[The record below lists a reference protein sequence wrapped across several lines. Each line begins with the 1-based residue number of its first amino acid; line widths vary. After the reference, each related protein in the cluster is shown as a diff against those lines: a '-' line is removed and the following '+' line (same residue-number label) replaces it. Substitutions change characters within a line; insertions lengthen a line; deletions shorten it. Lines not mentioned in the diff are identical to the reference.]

1 VGAASEARRKR
12 SRGSHLAMRAPFSLK
27 ASVAVLVGLH
37 CFSTG
42 LSQMALPFTGQGA
55 DPPEPRDVYVSAMME
70 RLLEVD
76 DRNYRFENV
85 VYMYLSWDDAD
96 AAQAMR
102 EATLAFRNGTSDQC
116 NRPCYSGGGLS
127 TQSTGFAP
135 QDSCC
140 DGLWLPTIGML
151 NVYELPEGR
160 LQPYGII
167 VDQASSGVAWWT
179 AIHAVYF
186 TPMDFRRFPFDTQE
200 LDMQFTYQPSI
211 RPSIKQFIPSAFSTR
226 FLVRGDGDT
235 VSGWDI
241 QSIEI
246 IPRTM
251 SLQAELDY
259 FIGTWGEMSAA
270 SDPNPITGM
279 PGREGFL
286 GQAQRVGFDI
296 HINIT
301 RLWRYYVLN
310 MIVPILLLA
319 ALSLVTYV
327 VPPESL
333 DGRIALNLTIFL
345 ALTALQFVIN
355 DQLPRSSYPSAVLK
369 LLIVS
374 YCAVALAVPES
385 IIVFAIARSAKVKEE
400 MASPR
405 PSSLKA
411 IGENEPEDDEA
422 MHGNMSIAMKVL
434 KKPGKAAFILDM
446 VSLVVV
452 LIVVVLATILVVL
465 GF

>member
-1 VGAASEARRKR
+1 
-12 SRGSHLAMRAPFSLK
+12 
-27 ASVAVLVGLH
+27 
-37 CFSTG
+37 
-42 LSQMALPFTGQGA
+42 
-55 DPPEPRDVYVSAMME
+55 MME

-186 TPMDFRRFPFDTQE
+186 TPMDFRRFPFDSQK
-200 LDMQFTYQPSI
+200 LVMQFGFKGTNE
-211 RPSIKQFIPSAFSTR
+211 IKEFIPSAQSTR
-226 FLVRGDGDT
+226 FLVRGEGDI
-235 VSGWDI
+235 VSGWDVKSLEVQPRNFTLESELSFFLDNYGKMPAPTDPTPVLPSSGAYEGVNLVSFDLVI
-241 QSIEI
+241 TIE
-246 IPRTM
+246 
-251 SLQAELDY
+251 
-259 FIGTWGEMSAA
+259 
-270 SDPNPITGM
+270 
-279 PGREGFL
+279 
-286 GQAQRVGFDI
+286 
-296 HINIT
+296 
-301 RLWRYYVLN
+301 RLYNYYVLN
-310 MIVPILLLA
+310 MIVPILLLVS
-319 ALSLVTYV
+319 LSVVTYII
-327 VPPESL
+327 PAESL
-333 DGRIALNLTIFL
+333 DIRIALNLTLFL
-345 ALTALQFVIN
+345 SLTALQFIVN
-355 DQLPRSSYPSAVLK
+355 DQLPRSSYPSAVTK
-369 LLIVS
+369 LILIC
-374 YCAVALAVPES
+374 YCAVAYGVPET
-385 IIVFAIARSAKVKEE
+385 IVVYAITRSSKVKEE

-411 IGENEPEDDEA
+411 IDENEPEDDEA